1 MSVQHSPNVNEA
13 RSTSVN
19 CIVQKETKLKFLPFY
34 FKRFLRAA
42 KFTEVNAKQLDF
54 KDR

>member
-1 MSVQHSPNVNEA
+1 MSVQHSPNVNEV

-34 FKRFLRAA
+34 FKRFLRVV
-42 KFTEVNAKQLDF
+42 KFTEENVKQIGF
-54 KDR
+54 TDR